1 MSWSYLLLLPLP
13 FPLPLTAA
21 GQEVGVCGVD
31 HYRPDVVGVGL
42 EGVHLLK
49 SVVVEHTHQHVVR
62 AGHHPA
68 LADDKLRCS
77 HYKVRG
83 ERERGRRE
91 EGGGRREEGGGRREE
106 GGREGERE
114 EGGGSVRV

>member
-1 MSWSYLLLLPLP
+1 M
-13 FPLPLTAA
+13 
-21 GQEVGVCGVD
+21 CGVD

-42 EGVHLLK
+42 KGVHLLK

-77 HYKVRG
+77 HYRVRG
-83 ERERGRRE
+83 ERERGREEGGGRERGREGERE
-91 EGGGRREEGGGRREE
+91 EGGGRREEGGG
-106 GGREGERE
+106 
-114 EGGGSVRV
+114 